1 MASSV
6 LETARAAHEELELLE
21 RLAVRELQ
29 RQPANACDCLRQSHR
44 ISNIVDCLVTASQKL
59 VETYEDKDG
68 ARKEEMSTLIT
79 AVNQDDIF
87 HRFEDK
93 LREIHA
99 SHTKYH
105 SSFVSE
111 TDNHDVLL
119 KDDIKFSDELESE
132 FEVQWANGEASVL
145 QESGI
150 DLNQYNTAEEL
161 VELGM
166 EKLKEALAAVGLK
179 CGGTVQQRADRFF
192 LLKHKQLQQLDSK
205 HFAKVSRGSVS
216 NVPSNGNTVKDGLKK
231 QNALLEAKMSHLCEI
246 LDEVI
251 TRTKEKAEKTLPLNS
266 EEMEVE
272 REEAYWD
279 WSWDEIAAYDLPVV
293 LQFVYDHIG
302 GQNVHYISHSLGT
315 LIILAA
321 FSECKLLHLSCNI
334 HDHSNTSHHRRPDE
348 LISLSPCTNS
358 WKHGHA
364 CYRGGIVG
372 GLLRVDDHDDNEGKE
387 DDGGERLEEGHG

>member
-93 LREIHA
+93 LR
-99 SHTKYH
+99 
-105 SSFVSE
+105 
-111 TDNHDVLL
+111 
-119 KDDIKFSDELESE
+119 ELESE

>member
-1 MASSV
+1 MGLSCSGSNYYY
-6 LETARAAHEELELLE
+6 TAELLTGQYNE
-21 RLAVRELQ
+21 YLEHILEYLTSFFRRTK
-29 RQPANACDCLRQSHR
+29 PF
-44 ISNIVDCLVTASQKL
+44 
-59 VETYEDKDG
+59 
-68 ARKEEMSTLIT
+68 
-79 AVNQDDIF
+79 QDVQHIF
-87 HRFEDK
+87 
-93 LREIHA
+93 
-99 SHTKYH
+99 TK
-105 SSFVSE
+105 
-111 TDNHDVLL
+111 
-119 KDDIKFSDELESE
+119 LESE

-272 REEAYWD
+272 REELPLGWDRKPVPYWL
-279 WSWDEIAAYDLPVV
+279 YKLRGP
-293 LQFVYDHIG
+293 
-302 GQNVHYISHSLGT
+302 GQE
-315 LIILAA
+315 AKA
-321 FSECKLLHLSCNI
+321 
-334 HDHSNTSHHRRPDE
+334 
-348 LISLSPCTNS
+348 
-358 WKHGHA
+358 
-364 CYRGGIVG
+364 
-372 GLLRVDDHDDNEGKE
+372 LRERIQE
-387 DDGGERLEEGHG
+387 DKG

>member
-119 KDDIKFSDELESE
+119 KDDIKFSDE
-132 FEVQWANGEASVL
+132 EAS
-145 QESGI
+145 GRYM
-150 DLNQYNTAEEL
+150 DLHKLYNEFISSKF
-161 VELGM
+161 GSFM
-166 EKLKEALAAVGLK
+166 E
-179 CGGTVQQRADRFF
+179 
-192 LLKHKQLQQLDSK
+192 
-205 HFAKVSRGSVS
+205 
-216 NVPSNGNTVKDGLKK
+216 
-231 QNALLEAKMSHLCEI
+231 
-246 LDEVI
+246 
-251 TRTKEKAEKTLPLNS
+251 
-266 EEMEVE
+266 
-272 REEAYWD
+272 
-279 WSWDEIAAYDLPVV
+279 
-293 LQFVYDHIG
+293 
-302 GQNVHYISHSLGT
+302 
-315 LIILAA
+315 
-321 FSECKLLHLSCNI
+321 
-334 HDHSNTSHHRRPDE
+334 
-348 LISLSPCTNS
+348 
-358 WKHGHA
+358 
-364 CYRGGIVG
+364 
-372 GLLRVDDHDDNEGKE
+372 
-387 DDGGERLEEGHG
+387 